1 MEELGLQKS
10 QVFAIIT
17 ALLYQFQ
24 GGRLKEGLTEYR
36 ITDLQASERPRERLE
51 KQGASALTQAELLA
65 ILLRVGVKG
74 ENALEVAQRILDRF
88 QGLRG
93 LQSASFVELS
103 KERGI
108 GPAKAAQIQAAIELG
123 NRLSREKPSDRTTVN
138 SPGDAAR
145 EILYEMGGLDHEEI
159 WILLL
164 DTRNKLKEI
173 KHVYIGSLNS
183 AYARTAEIFKPAI
196 LANAAGIILAHNH
209 PSGDPNPSPEDVAMT
224 RSLVQAGRLLDI
236 DLVDHLVIGANSF
249 TSLKERSLGFD

>member
-123 NRLSREKPSDRTTVN
+123 NRLSREKPSDRDDGEL
-138 SPGDAAR
+138 PR
-145 EILYEMGGLDHEEI
+145 
-159 WILLL
+159 
-164 DTRNKLKEI
+164 R
-173 KHVYIGSLNS
+173 
-183 AYARTAEIFKPAI
+183 RRQ
-196 LANAAGIILAHNH
+196 
-209 PSGDPNPSPEDVAMT
+209 GDPV
-224 RSLVQAGRLLDI
+224 
-236 DLVDHLVIGANSF
+236 
-249 TSLKERSLGFD
+249 